1 MKDLAIL
8 VDNKNDSTE
17 AQDLLF
23 SMGYKWRGLGEISKS
38 YFYPRMNKYF
48 IFMNKNEM
56 DLQMAGY
63 FAGSSRSYAESRF
76 KEITLPELRDLVV
89 LKRNSIDDATHED
102 KNDPEFKYRL
112 IDNHWYVITE
122 ENPVWRKDSIDLNE
136 APLFIKP
143 IEKPMKEYL
152 FKYNDQYTLVEL
164 SKEDAG
170 SNPEQYIEV
179 PEGATYYA
187 KDASLGKSGNFFF
200 RLRSDDFDFE
210 AVWLESNWIQ
220 AIFNV
225 ENQDVLW
232 QRNNNQTIASAVESS
247 HPEELPFIDDEPKIT
262 TAKGSEL
269 DYIAKIHD
277 MRDRYNGESDEDY
290 RYQLEHYISRKEPSL
305 NDQYAEIEKVRQ
317 TLNQRQSQYG
327 SFEDVAMF
335 TEQMVDVMRKGYY
348 EKLAYNQKMA
358 LYMICSKMA
367 RIVNGNPNHKDS
379 WHNIAGYATLIDN
392 ELESE
397 KDMPF

>member
-1 MKDLAIL
+1 MENLAIL

-76 KEITLPELRDLVV
+76 KEITLPQLRDLIV
-89 LKRNSIDDATHED
+89 LKRNSIDDATHKSEIGR
-102 KNDPEFKYRL
+102 KGYLASGGIEYIWSYGNSIWFKPKEM
-112 IDNHWYVITE
+112 NFKSF
-122 ENPVWRKDSIDLNE
+122 N
-136 APLFIKP
+136 IKP

-152 FKYNDQYTLVEL
+152 DKQQDGTYKLIKADGGCI
-164 SKEDAG
+164 DRDW
-170 SNPEQYIEV
+170 IEI
-179 PEGATYYA
+179 PEGSETFNYYDR
-187 KDASLGKSGNFFF
+187 KDNLFFLKGSGEDTMFSND
-200 RLRSDDFDFE
+200 LNDWDWKHWGNIDFDG
-210 AVWLESNWIQ
+210 V
-220 AIFNV
+220 V
-225 ENQDVLW
+225 CLW
-232 QRNNNQTIASAVESS
+232 SRHT
-247 HPEELPFIDDEPKIT
+247 HPEELPFIDDEPLKVID
-262 TAKGSEL
+262 SEYSK
-269 DYIAKIHD
+269 DGNSVTHTV
-277 MRDRYNGESDEDY
+277 
-290 RYQLEHYISRKEPSL
+290 SL

-317 TLNQRQSQYG
+317 TLNQRQEQYG
-327 SFEDVAMF
+327 SFEDVAMI

-348 EKLAYNQKMA
+348 ENLAYNQKMA

-379 WHNIAGYATLIDN
+379 WHDIAGYATLIDN
-392 ELESE
+392 ELVSE

>member
-1 MKDLAIL
+1 MGNLAIL

-112 IDNHWYVITE
+112 IDKHWYVITE
-122 ENPVWRKDSIDLNE
+122 GNPVWRKDSIDLNE

-152 FKYNDQYTLVEL
+152 RKNNDGE
-164 SKEDAG
+164 
-170 SNPEQYIEV
+170 YILEV
-179 PEGATYYA
+179 TDEREAQEPHAKHWIEIPEGATYYA
-187 KDASLGKSGNFFF
+187 KDANLGKSGNFFF
-200 RLRSDDFDFE
+200 RLRSDGFDFE
-210 AVWLESNWIQ
+210 AVWLESNWMQ
-220 AIFNV
+220 ASFNV
-225 ENQDVLW
+225 KNQEVLW
-232 QRNNNQTIASAVESS
+232 QRTT
-247 HPEELPFIDDEPKIT
+247 HPEELPFIDD
-262 TAKGSEL
+262 
-269 DYIAKIHD
+269 
-277 MRDRYNGESDEDY
+277 
-290 RYQLEHYISRKEPSL
+290 EPSL

-317 TLNQRQSQYG
+317 DIINSPNHYADSTI
-327 SFEDVAMF
+327 ECIDAMEAMM
-335 TEQMVDVMRKGYY
+335 TPEQFIGYLRGNVFKYQWRY
-348 EKLAYNQKMA
+348 EKK
-358 LYMICSKMA
+358 
-367 RIVNGNPNHKDS
+367 NGIEDLKKAK
-379 WHNIAGYATLIDN
+379 WY
-392 ELESE
+392 LERLTE
-397 KDMPF
+397 KVAEKNAPF

>member
-1 MKDLAIL
+1 MENLKIKVNSESESKEVQELFFELGYTWSGDSKDIFDFDMPEYI
-8 VDNKNDSTE
+8 VNWNNGYITVGDDFDKNR
-17 AQDLLF
+17 Q
-23 SMGYKWRGLGEISKS
+23 
-38 YFYPRMNKYF
+38 
-48 IFMNKNEM
+48 
-56 DLQMAGY
+56 
-63 FAGSSRSYAESRF
+63 
-76 KEITLPELRDLVV
+76 EITLPELRDLVV

-152 FKYNDQYTLVEL
+152 IKSGDGKYLLTHHD
-164 SKEDAG
+164 SIGA
-170 SNPEQYIEV
+170 IEI
-179 PEGATYYA
+179 PDGATYYA

-247 HPEELPFIDDEPKIT
+247 HPEEPPFIDDEPKYT
-262 TAKGSEL
+262 DAEVKYMDE
-269 DYIAKIHD
+269 
-277 MRDRYNGESDEDY
+277 NGQG
-290 RYQLEHYISRKEPSL
+290 RLPSL

-317 TLNQRQSQYG
+317 SHRTASEIAD
-327 SFEDVAMF
+327 S
-335 TEQMVDVMRKGYY
+335 
-348 EKLAYNQKMA
+348 A
-358 LYMICSKMA
+358 LKHIRERAETYDQPTGERSAAKTAKAFNAIT
-367 RIVNGNPNHKDS
+367 GKD
-379 WHNIAGYATLIDN
+379 IT
-392 ELESE
+392 ESE
-397 KDMPF
+397 VWLLLQLLKDVRQWSREDYHQDSAEDCIAYASLKAESLEGGE